1 MVGLFKDIY
10 YIMSAFKTWD
20 EMSEFEQAQA
30 TWWDAFKD
38 AHGYRP
44 RDVDT
49 SEWTLTCFKTDIV
62 RLGEMIALQ
71 EAENAKQQADAVVRF
86 ESRVQK
92 IIDDGAKDRETALR
106 WIHEAEGSHGED
118 DYLCY
123 LVGIPYGYFNKRI

>member
-1 MVGLFKDIY
+1 
-10 YIMSAFKTWD
+10 
-20 EMSEFEQAQA
+20 MSELEQAQA
-30 TWWDAFKD
+30 IWWDAFKD

-123 LVGIPYGYFNKRI
+123 LVTLTNVSKNKL